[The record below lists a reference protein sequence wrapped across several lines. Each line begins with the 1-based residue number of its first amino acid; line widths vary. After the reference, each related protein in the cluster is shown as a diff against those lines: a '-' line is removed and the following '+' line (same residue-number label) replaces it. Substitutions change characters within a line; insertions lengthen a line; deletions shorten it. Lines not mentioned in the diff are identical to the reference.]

1 MVEPLIA
8 GRPVATGNSFTP
20 LVLASTETRMD
31 EGDRFL
37 IFVRS
42 FRRPRWIEGA
52 KSTCKL
58 IPEAVGQEERPG
70 GIPSVQQLGYGWMIY
85 RAFFSL
91 DSFEAKI

>member
-8 GRPVATGNSFTP
+8 GIPVTTGNSFTP
-20 LVLASTETRMD
+20 LVLASTSTKTRMV

-37 IFVRS
+37 SFVRS

-52 KSTCKL
+52 KSKL
-58 IPEAVGQEERPG
+58 IPEAVGQEDQEH
-70 GIPSVQQLGYGWMIY
+70 ILSDQQLGYGWMIY

-91 DSFEAKI
+91 DRFEAKI